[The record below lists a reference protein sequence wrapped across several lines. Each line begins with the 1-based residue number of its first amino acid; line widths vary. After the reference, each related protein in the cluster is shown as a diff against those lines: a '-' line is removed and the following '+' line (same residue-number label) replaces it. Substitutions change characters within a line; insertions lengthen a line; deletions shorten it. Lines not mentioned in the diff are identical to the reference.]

1 MTLLVENPM
10 TINDPGSVVFKM
22 PPFLS
27 RSEKRP
33 CVKNPNHVVG
43 RKRVNRT
50 NQEETQRKDEHETRL
65 GTFTSL
71 EKDKNFGNTD
81 VNGTERQENIL
92 KTHVCENI
100 DETTELK
107 SKINEQNE
115 DIHMEPCE
123 EPQTQR
129 NPFETSKIHDCL
141 LCCTN
146 GHFRMTAG
154 PFSEFESNCGCTTHG
169 LVDWTTRVTW
179 CSLSLRHQYKVHE
192 VTNLSSYRSQNDKRV
207 LPFSRVGFHKVH
219 RLRAI
224 GSSIASPVQGVNSA
238 SNEDAQHKSVLRE
251 LLDTSPH
258 IKEEAKEISLKYET
272 ERPYVCPHP
281 GCRRSFCRNEEL
293 TRHTRI
299 HSGHRPFLCLTC
311 NRRFV
316 RRDHLAKHERTHL
329 PPDDKRTYECPLPA
343 CCHRYTRSDALTR
356 HMWTAHHI
364 RARQPSRPRVASSNP
379 GSQTPHALMQGR

>member
-10 TINDPGSVVFKM
+10 TINDPGNGVFKV

-27 RSEKRP
+27 HSEKKP
-33 CVKNPNHVVG
+33 CLKNPNRMVG
-43 RKRVNRT
+43 RKYVNRT
-50 NQEETQRKDEHETRL
+50 NQEESQGKEHETRL
-65 GTFTSL
+65 GRFVSS
-71 EKDKNFGNTD
+71 ENGKIFCNTD
-81 VNGTERQENIL
+81 VNEIERQEY
-92 KTHVCENI
+92 TFESHVRKNSEDDTAEI
-100 DETTELK
+100 K
-107 SKINEQNE
+107 SKIDEQDE
-115 DIHMEPCE
+115 DVHMESCD
-123 EPQTQR
+123 EPQTR
-129 NPFETSKIHDCL
+129 KNPFETSKIHDCL

-146 GHFRMTAG
+146 GHFRTTTG
-154 PFSEFESNCGCTTHG
+154 PFSEFESNCGCTTHD

-192 VTNLSSYRSQNDKRV
+192 VTTLSSYRSQDDNRV
-207 LPFSRVGFHKVH
+207 LPFSRVGFHDVQNPK
-219 RLRAI
+219 AFD
-224 GSSIASPVQGVNSA
+224 SSIASPAQGVNGT

-251 LLDTSPH
+251 LLDTSPN
-258 IKEEAKEISLKYET
+258 IKEANEVPLKYET

-293 TRHTRI
+293 TRHMRI
-299 HSGHRPFLCLTC
+299 HSGHRPFLCMTC

-343 CCHRYTRSDALTR
+343 CAHRYTRSDALTR

-364 RARQPSRPRVASSNP
+364 RARQPSRPRVSSNRP
-379 GSQTPHALMQGR
+379 RSQTPLTPMQGR